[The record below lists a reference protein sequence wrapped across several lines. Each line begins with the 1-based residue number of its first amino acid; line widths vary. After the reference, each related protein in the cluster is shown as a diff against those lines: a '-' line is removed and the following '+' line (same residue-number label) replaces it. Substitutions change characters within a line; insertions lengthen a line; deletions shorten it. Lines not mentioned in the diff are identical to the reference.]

1 MRTEYLSAL
10 SKSSTSL
17 TTSRP
22 PPPLPPTPPPYS
34 ASSTPPSKT
43 STSQSHLYNQSSIG
57 PSDFVQTP
65 VAPFKDPRTVTL
77 SVSYP
82 PPSLMP
88 PLVFSRPNSM
98 LYGTSPTPHQGENQP
113 SISQNLPIPLPT
125 FQPFQSLG
133 QLQPLQPPQILRPPQ
148 PPQHLRPPV
157 PPSPQ
162 SEQGVSLLQS
172 PVQMQVHQQL
182 QILQQPHV
190 SPLHV
195 YYQSPQHESFSHPQQ
210 QQQHQQQQVEHSQL
224 QIMHQQGGTSQQQ
237 QDPMMSLQHFFSSP
251 EAIQVFETLQ
261 PEFIGGFHHV
271 FIVLC

>member
-1 MRTEYLSAL
+1 MEYLSAL

-43 STSQSHLYNQSSIG
+43 STSQSQLYNQTSIG
-57 PSDFVQTP
+57 PSDFVQTH
-65 VAPFKDPRTVTL
+65 VTPFKDPRSGTL

-82 PPSLMP
+82 PPPMH
-88 PLVFSRPNSM
+88 FSRPNSM

-113 SISQNLPIPLPT
+113 SISQSLPIPLPT
-125 FQPFQSLG
+125 FQSFQSPG

-157 PPSPQ
+157 PPLPQ
-162 SEQGVSLLQS
+162 YEQGVSLLQS
-172 PVQMQVHQQL
+172 PVQMQVQQQL

-190 SPLHV
+190 SPLQV
-195 YYQSPQHESFSHPQQ
+195 YCQSPQQESFLHPHQQ
-210 QQQHQQQQVEHSQL
+210 QQQQVEHSQL
-224 QIMHQQGGTSQQQ
+224 QIMHQKGDFTSQQQ

-251 EAIQVFETLQ
+251 EAIQV
-261 PEFIGGFHHV
+261 I
-271 FIVLC
+271 